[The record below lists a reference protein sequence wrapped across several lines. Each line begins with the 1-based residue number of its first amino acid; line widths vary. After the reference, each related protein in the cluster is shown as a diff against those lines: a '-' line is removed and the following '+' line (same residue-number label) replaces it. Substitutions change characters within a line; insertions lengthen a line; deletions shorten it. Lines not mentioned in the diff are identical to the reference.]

1 MSERALVLI
10 LEQAKEKEHNAFL
23 ALEQAKRDLDSF
35 YLQREQIEKYRFDY
49 CRQLTER
56 GQNGLTASQ
65 FSHLH
70 KFLGQLDETLAQQ
83 AAAGRE
89 FERQVEQC
97 AEIWQETRKDKK
109 SVEWLLEKKEAEREL
124 RLARQE
130 QKLMDEFATLQ
141 SARRAR

>member
-1 MSERALVLI
+1 MSDQALTLI
-10 LEQAKEKEHNAFL
+10 LDQVKDKEHHAFL
-23 ALEQAKRDLDSF
+23 ALQQAKRDLDSF
-35 YLQREQIEKYRFDY
+35 YQQREQIEKYRYDY
-49 CRQLTER
+49 CLQLTER

-70 KFLGQLDETLAQQ
+70 KFLGQLDETLVQQ
-83 AAAGRE
+83 GAAGRE

-97 AEIWQETRKDKK
+97 AELWQQARTERK
-109 SVEWLLEKKEAEREL
+109 SVEWLLEKKHTEREQ

-141 SARRAR
+141 SARRRC